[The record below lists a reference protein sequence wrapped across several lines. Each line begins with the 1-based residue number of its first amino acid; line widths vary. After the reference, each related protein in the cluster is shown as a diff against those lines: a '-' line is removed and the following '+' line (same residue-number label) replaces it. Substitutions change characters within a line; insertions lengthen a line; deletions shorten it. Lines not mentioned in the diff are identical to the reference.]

1 MKTSIKII
9 TSLISLILLIFIL
22 YLINAKD
29 PKTFFWLKQL
39 MPVEFKKVLKNTIF
53 IVPELKKQIKIDK
66 ENYHRIKKENEN
78 ISDELVKIQQAKNL
92 VNQRIFPDTQ
102 FVTLFFKEI
111 KILSN
116 ASKEIDYL
124 KNINVKDNQ
133 RDGKKT
139 TPFYIENIGEK
150 VLVTTFNGETVE
162 YNNFNFISEK
172 FENNKYIKNNLPK
185 DITVLDTLYFNNNLF
200 VSYIDRIKGCDHLK
214 IVKAKFNNA
223 NLIFSK
229 FYEQGEK
236 NLNAE
241 RCGSAALGGRLEV
254 INKLKDPSLIVSTN
268 DTEKIDLYETLK
280 DQFNQNL
287 LKKVMHILKI
297 ELSSKKVS
305 ELSNGHRNPQG
316 LLVNDNNIILSTEHG
331 PRGGDEI
338 NKIIAGKN
346 YGWPLA
352 SYGEN
357 YNDNYQENDEFKF
370 LKNHEDFDFQEPIYS
385 FVPSIGISQ
394 IIQVP
399 ENFSTRWKNNY
410 LVTSLKKNSMFR
422 INFDKKFS
430 KIITMEEI
438 NIGKR
443 IRDISYNESGNYFT
457 IALEN
462 EPPSIGIIK
471 AKKN

>member
-1 MKTSIKII
+1 MKTFVKII
-9 TSLISLILLIFIL
+9 ISLITLIFLIFIL
-22 YLINAKD
+22 YFFNAKD

-39 MPVEFKKVLKNTIF
+39 MPVEFKKVLKKTLF
-53 IVPELKKQIKIDK
+53 IIPELKKQSLMDR
-66 ENYHRIKKENEN
+66 ENYEKIKKDYEN
-78 ISDELVKIQQAKNL
+78 ISNELVKTQQAKNL

-111 KILSN
+111 KILSS
-116 ASKEIDYL
+116 ASKEIEYL
-124 KNINVKDNQ
+124 KNINTKDNQ

-139 TPFYIENIGEK
+139 TPFYIENIGKK
-150 VLVTTFNGETVE
+150 VLVTTYNGETLVYE
-162 YNNFNFISEK
+162 NFNFDSQK
-172 FENNKYIKNNLPK
+172 FENYKYIKNNLPK
-185 DITVLDTLYFNNNLF
+185 DITVLDTLYFDNSLF
-200 VSYIDRIKGCDHLK
+200 VSYINRIKGCNHLK
-214 IVKAKFNNA
+214 IVKSKFNNS
-223 NLIFSK
+223 NLVFSRV
-229 FYEQGEK
+229 YEQG
-236 NLNAE
+236 NNDLDAE

-254 INKLKDPSLIVSTN
+254 INKLKDPSLIVSAM
-268 DTEKIDLYETLK
+268 DTENIELYETLK

-287 LKKVMHILKI
+287 LKKVMYILKI
-297 ELSSKKVS
+297 NLNTQEVSKLST
-305 ELSNGHRNPQG
+305 GHRNPQG
-316 LLVNDNNIILSTEHG
+316 LLVNNKNVILSTEHG

-338 NKIIAGKN
+338 NKIISGKN

-357 YNDNYQENDEFKF
+357 YNDNYQETDEYKF
-370 LKNHEDFDFQEPIYS
+370 LKSHEDFDFQEPIYS

-399 ENFSTRWKNNY
+399 KNFSTRWINNY
-410 LVTSLKKNSMFR
+410 LITSLKKNSIFR

-443 IRDISYNESGNYFT
+443 IRDISYNENGNFFT
-457 IALEN
+457 IALED

-471 AKKN
+471 AKN